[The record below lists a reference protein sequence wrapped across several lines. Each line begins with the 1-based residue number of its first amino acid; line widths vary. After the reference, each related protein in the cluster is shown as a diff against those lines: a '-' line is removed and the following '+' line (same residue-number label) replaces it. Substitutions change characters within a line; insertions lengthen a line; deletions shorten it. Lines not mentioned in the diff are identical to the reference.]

1 MHHRFRSA
9 VLACGCAL
17 LAAAATSQIAAATF
31 DATGAAMR
39 PYLTIIGGPS
49 VDIVAPLGGASY
61 TQAQR
66 VAADYSCSGSGGATV
81 VSCSGTV
88 PNGAPIDTSTLG
100 SHTFA
105 VQAEDSNG
113 SKVVQNVIYTVV
125 APPNSV
131 LRSHPS
137 KVVKTKKAKA
147 RVKFSFTSTRDD
159 ARFKCKLDKGSF
171 VSCAS
176 PKAYAVKPG
185 KHKFS
190 VQAESAGAADETPA
204 TFKFKVIKLP

>member
-9 VLACGCAL
+9 ALACGVLFAV
-17 LAAAATSQIAAATF
+17 AATSQTAVATF
-31 DATGAAMR
+31 DAAGAAIR

-49 VDIVAPLGGASY
+49 IDVVAPSGGASY
-61 TQAQR
+61 TQDER
-66 VAADYSCSGSGGATV
+66 VAADYSCSGGGGATV
-81 VSCSGTV
+81 VACSGTV

-125 APPNSV
+125 APPNTV

-137 KVVKTKKAKA
+137 KVIKTKKAKA

-159 ARFKCKLDKGSF
+159 ARFKCKLDKGPFAFCS
-171 VSCAS
+171 S
-176 PKAYAVKPG
+176 PKAYTVKPG

-190 VQAESAGAADETPA
+190 VQAESAGAADKTPA